1 VVHAVVRPEWGR
13 EFVRAQ
19 RTGPGG
25 WPEGWADEA
34 SDGGVGFST
43 RATGSAAEKA
53 LCGVGGSSTCE
64 NEALGD
70 GPLLSD
76 EAVRE
81 SRDAHA
87 PLGPGDVK
95 QGGGEGRMVRR

>member
-1 VVHAVVRPEWGR
+1 VVHAVVGPKWGR

-19 RTGPGG
+19 GTGPGG
-25 WPEGWADEA
+25 RAEGGANEA
-34 SDGGVGFST
+34 PDGGVGFAT
-43 RATGSAAEKA
+43 RAAGGAAKKA
-53 LCGVGGSSTCE
+53 LCGVGGPSTSE

-70 GPLLSD
+70 SPLLSD

-87 PLGPGDVK
+87 PLGLGNV
-95 QGGGEGRMVRR
+95 